1 MKMNTINYYCP
12 CNIYFFF
19 EPVSVFTLE
28 KNISNKKNNGI
39 RFLGK
44 ILSDGSI
51 NKTLILLNRIHHS
64 IILARQCYPTENKV
78 EVGQD
83 ITLVLTFTAL

>member
-12 CNIYFFF
+12 CNIYFFLSLF
-19 EPVSVFTLE
+19 LFSHW
-28 KNISNKKNNGI
+28 KKISPIKKNNGI

-51 NKTLILLNRIHHS
+51 NKTLILLNRIHQS

>member
-1 MKMNTINYYCP
+1 MASD
-12 CNIYFFF
+12 FW
-19 EPVSVFTLE
+19 E
-28 KNISNKKNNGI
+28 
-39 RFLGK
+39 K

-51 NKTLILLNRIHHS
+51 NKILIPLSRIHHP

-83 ITLVLTFTAL
+83 TALVLTFAAL